1 MKRRTR
7 ITDDDL
13 DKLRKPL
20 SEAYGYGEEGEVEV
34 SALWSVR
41 VMGHIRSL
49 PSIYPKTGY
58 LENLQQLVWRLSP
71 VAIALA
77 LMLGAA
83 IFQLDF
89 TSDYELAKV
98 FAEDPLDLSLLG
110 EYTI

>member
-1 MKRRTR
+1 MKPTTR

-13 DKLRKPL
+13 VKLQKPL
-20 SEAYGYGEEGEVEV
+20 SHAHGGKAGTEVDD
-34 SALWSVR
+34 LWSVR

-49 PSIYPKTGY
+49 PPIYPGPGY

-71 VAIALA
+71 VAIALV

-83 IFQLDF
+83 VFQLDF
-89 TSDYELAKV
+89 TSEYELATM

-110 EYTI
+110 EYMI